1 MPWMRRPFND
11 PVADSGYSPMTQG
24 VRSDVSDVSADRRF
38 PLEEGWPDSY
48 RDPPAIAGAVAA
60 AVTST
65 VTMLTARAPMLI
77 HSAAHAG
84 SEAVFASKANPVHA
98 ESVASGRTLTC
109 SVGTGPVTSFPRAPP
124 CSKRCS
130 NGP

>member
-11 PVADSGYSPMTQG
+11 PVRSGIPDDAG
-24 VRSDVSDVSADRRF
+24 HPSDVSDVSADRRF
-38 PLEEGWPDSY
+38 PLRRLARQLP
-48 RDPPAIAGAVAA
+48 RPASHRRRHST

-84 SEAVFASKANPVHA
+84 SRPSSPLRQTVMPRG
-98 ESVASGRTLTC
+98 ASGRTLTC
-109 SVGTGPVTSFPRAPP
+109 SVGRGRSPSPRAPP
-124 CSKRCS
+124 CLKRYS